1 MKKLFVVPA
10 VLALAFALVSFGGK
24 KDCPPDGKPNPK
36 KGKKA
41 KLKPR
46 ETELNRH
53 INRETAPQPSDFDN
67 TVGIEDMYNSKD
79 DSIFSEN
86 KAATIVGYLFRA
98 VPTGKA
104 SCNCYTDDESM
115 YNINLYISP
124 TPINNDTRKADCI
137 VAVITPYSKG
147 LNADWTSEK
156 IMDKMGS
163 QKVKVSG
170 WLLYD
175 YLHSSG
181 SIETNPNSSEPD
193 RRTIWGIC
201 PMTEIQLMK

>member
-1 MKKLFVVPA
+1 MKKLLVIPA
-10 VLALAFALVSFGGK
+10 VLALAFALTSFGGK
-24 KDCPPDGKPNPK
+24 KDCPADGKPNPK

-41 KLKPR
+41 QLKPR
-46 ETELNRH
+46 EKELNRH
-53 INRETAPQPSDFDN
+53 INRDTPPQPSDFDN

-98 VPTGKA
+98 VSTGKA
-104 SCNCYTDDESM
+104 SCNCYTEDQSK
-115 YNINLYISP
+115 YSINLYISP
-124 TPINNDTRKADCI
+124 TPINNDTRTADCI

-147 LNADWTSEK
+147 LNADWTDEK

-175 YLHSSG
+175 YLHGSG

-201 PMTEIQLMK
+201 PMTAIQLMK